1 MDVYRGHY
9 GAGLGNV
16 LAGVARTAIPLVAP
30 FLRRL
35 GTAVVNKGI
44 SKLNGALG
52 GPKGIPRRR
61 RAPPPRLATARR
73 VVKRK
78 RAAGTSSQRQRGRTK
93 ADIFSGSTA

>member
-30 FLRRL
+30 LLRRL
-35 GTAVVNKGI
+35 GTAVMNKGI
-44 SKLNGALG
+44 SKLYGAVG
-52 GPKGIPRRR
+52 GPTGIPRRR
-61 RAPPPRLATARR
+61 RAPPSRPTTTRR

-78 RAAGTSSQRQRGRTK
+78 RAAGTSSQRRRARTK
-93 ADIFSGSTA
+93 ADIFSGNIA